1 MLFLTNGPGAA
12 VMQAS
17 IRDGHHKLL
26 YQPAGRRWFEYALDR
41 DPREQTPLPVTRT
54 DLQTELETRLQDA
67 GPALVRQL
75 AANAAARPAPAVP
88 AHVTEHLRALGYVE

>member
-1 MLFLTNGPGAA
+1 MLFLTYGPGAA

-41 DPREQTPLPVTRT
+41 DPREQTPLPISRR
-54 DLQTELETRLQDA
+54 DLQTDLESRLQAA

-75 AANAAARPAPAVP
+75 AANAAERPTPAVP
-88 AHVTEHLRALGYVE
+88 AHVTDHLRALGYVE